1 MIKAKRDEVGIVLG
15 EWHVFAGVMALGIYS
30 RPSVGVVLGQRRRQF
45 ADIEPAMVCDAGSA
59 LNRNWEG
66 RTTSCV
72 RCK

>member
-1 MIKAKRDEVGIVLG
+1 MSGTCLL
-15 EWHVFAGVMALGIYS
+15 GVMALGIYS

-59 LNRNWEG
+59 LNRNWA
-66 RTTSCV
+66 SCV